1 MAQTGCLYI
10 VATPIGDMGDITLR
24 AIETLRKVDGIICEE
39 ARIGTTLLKRL
50 EIPAKEL
57 ILLNEHN
64 EHEKAADLVVR
75 IAKGESFALI
85 SDCGTPVFADPG
97 SFLVQQI
104 SIMELPVVPIPGPSS
119 LMAALSVLD
128 FKLERFIFAGF
139 LPRDPNQRRKYLES
153 LRYLK
158 MALVIMDTPY
168 RLGAVLDDVTK
179 VFGSGQR
186 ITLAMDITLS
196 SETILRGRL
205 DEIRK
210 RVGPRKAEFIL
221 VVHSPGA

>member
-1 MAQTGCLYI
+1 LAETGCLYI
-10 VATPIGDMGDITLR
+10 VATPIGDFGDITLR
-24 AIETLRKVDGIICEE
+24 AIETLKKVDGIICEE
-39 ARIGTTLLKRL
+39 ARLGTTLLKRL
-50 EIPAKEL
+50 EIPVKEL
-57 ILLNEHN
+57 VLLNEHN
-64 EHEKAADLVVR
+64 EQEKAADLVIR

-97 SFLVQQI
+97 AFLIQQI
-104 SIMELPVVPIPGPSS
+104 SMMELPVIPVPGPSS

-128 FKLERFIFAGF
+128 FRIERFVFAGF
-139 LPRDPNQRRKYLES
+139 LPRDPGQRRKQLES

-168 RLGAVLDDVTK
+168 RLGVVLDDVAKT
-179 VFGSGQR
+179 FGSGQR
-186 ITLAMDITLS
+186 ITLAMDISLP

-205 DEIRK
+205 DELRK

-221 VVHSPGA
+221 IVHPPGT

>member
-50 EIPAKEL
+50 EIPTKEL

-104 SIMELPVVPIPGPSS
+104 SLMELPVVPIPGPSS

-168 RLGAVLDDVTK
+168 RLGAVLEDVAK

-221 VVHSPGA
+221 IVHQPGA